1 MNVHIIAW
9 LCSATVLVIS
19 IARGSFHHRGILY
32 VEGKDG
38 KLRKESELVTAGG
51 ETAMSARKVAERQ
64 AQAADAHLSADDMY
78 EQGMAAAKRM
88 AVASPA
94 QPAPKEGAVT
104 RTVVRQCKHS
114 RHYHERAPLP
124 VGASPGCQRSSCHEI
139 TTDMNN
145 HALVLCLCIQPGRP
159 TRYHLLDQYLFCP
172 VASFKVRMFMPISE
186 AGSMSSAGCHLLF
199 SGIKISL
206 SGHPKL
212 TSHGQTSIA
221 RAAGHTGNVDWE
233 AIYGTAK
240 PADRCGA
247 DDTSS
252 ECAAVWPGQL
262 YGAEPYPTGPSSS
275 KGPPEP
281 DAGVR
286 TLEKSEFLPSS
297 NLPNRLSYDGFI
309 ARFVDAIRVSN
320 CPAPAC
326 VAVHNTY

>member
-1 MNVHIIAW
+1 MP
-9 LCSATVLVIS
+9 
-19 IARGSFHHRGILY
+19 
-32 VEGKDG
+32 
-38 KLRKESELVTAGG
+38 
-51 ETAMSARKVAERQ
+51 ARKVAERQ

-104 RTVVRQCKHS
+104 RTVVRQWKHS

-124 VGASPGCQRSSCHEI
+124 VGASPGVPTVQLSRNHHGHEY
-139 TTDMNN
+139 

-262 YGAEPYPTGPSSS
+262 YGAEPYPTAPSSS

-297 NLPNRLSYDGFI
+297 NLPNRLSYDVFI
-309 ARFVDAIRVSN
+309 ADLLMQSVSRIALLQPVLPCTTPTELKISDRPVN
-320 CPAPAC
+320 NNKSYTDKEMCVSATNPQDCSGYTVAC
-326 VAVHNTY
+326 TELHR